1 LALGVDGAGTVAAIG
16 AGVQRFKV
24 GDRVYSYSWDNP
36 KGGFYAE
43 YVAVAADMV
52 GHVPEGL
59 DLQQAGAIPTT
70 GLTALQGVD
79 DALGLKEGMSVII
92 HGASGAVGTLAV
104 QFARLRGAR
113 VLATASGE
121 DGVALVR

>member
-1 LALGVDGAGTVAAIG
+1 
-16 AGVQRFKV
+16 
-24 GDRVYSYSWDNP
+24 
-36 KGGFYAE
+36 
-43 YVAVAADMV
+43 MV